1 MTLPPG
7 TQTVEQR
14 PVPVNANAFPP
25 PQGIRAANPGPT
37 TERSNVLGGAQA
49 NQTQFHQPRCPTTQ
63 YFSVFGRRFVSTTS
77 LWQPNLSYQPQN
89 MAPYYPGL
97 NFIPQH
103 HPAQQ
108 DMCETC
114 DPQVSCGV
122 ELGASQESPGE
133 LITTPPKF
141 KNFKKKILA
150 LWLCIVIVN
159 FIQVELYVKIHVMC
173 PCILLFC
180 NDYKSFVRTNKYF
193 EKKYHMIPEFFRH
206 GSNRPRGIAVVEF
219 IKLLFHRTVKDF
231 LVRGCSRINWKIV
244 LLPQIGSSCRPS
256 LAWGKQNSLSVFINH
271 WISLKE
277 GF

>member
-1 MTLPPG
+1 MQPRLGQPVSTPSVSAETTPAPEIESAPPAPFSTSQIPVVSTETSTTTTAPTPSVVSQPRWAMSINPMAEISFHGFGSAKMTLPPG

-77 LWQPNLSYQPQN
+77 LWQPNLSYQSQN
-89 MAPYYPGL
+89 MVLYYPGL

-122 ELGASQESPGE
+122 ELGASLKSPQVSP
-133 LITTPPKF
+133 LLLHQNL

-150 LWLCIVIVN
+150 L
-159 FIQVELYVKIHVMC
+159 
-173 PCILLFC
+173 
-180 NDYKSFVRTNKYF
+180 
-193 EKKYHMIPEFFRH
+193 
-206 GSNRPRGIAVVEF
+206 
-219 IKLLFHRTVKDF
+219 
-231 LVRGCSRINWKIV
+231 
-244 LLPQIGSSCRPS
+244 
-256 LAWGKQNSLSVFINH
+256 
-271 WISLKE
+271 
-277 GF
+277 